1 MLNPSSFIKKL
12 SVFLIIYLTAY
23 LISPSA
29 SAQVFNS
36 SVSAATGGTGRGAV
50 EGGDATFL
58 NPATLVHFRGRHLFG
73 SVGSS
78 DFAAS
83 LSDNTTESTIPAA
96 FSYLQEK
103 HDVAGDS
110 LRLHDFVLTFAEFIA
125 EKVTLGVNAHYY
137 DEKLVNSQK
146 SYLEINGDVGLEYT
160 PTDYLGLGVVA
171 YNFTGERTN
180 VPADIRQSSTF
191 GGGVNYIYH
200 KIMRLRLDLTSQSTA
215 MAGVESF
222 MNQWL
227 ILRGGYS
234 NQWETG
240 RELITFGL
248 GFEGPKFAINYAYQG
263 NPRISGDYRH
273 SIDLQFPF

>member
-12 SVFLIIYLTAY
+12 SVFLVLY
-23 LISPSA
+23 LISPLA

-50 EGGDATFL
+50 EGGDVVFL
-58 NPATLVHFRGRHLFG
+58 NPATLVHFRGKHLFG
-73 SVGSS
+73 SVGSN

-83 LSDNTTESTIPAA
+83 LSDNTTESAIPAA
-96 FSYLQEK
+96 FSYVQESTP
-103 HDVAGDS
+103 VAGGDS
-110 LRLHDFVLTFAEFIA
+110 LRLHDYVLTFAEFIS
-125 EKVTLGVNAHYY
+125 EKVTMGINAHYY
-137 DEKLVNSQK
+137 DEKLPQAQK
-146 SYLEINGDVGLEYT
+146 SYLEINGDLGLEYT

-171 YNFTGERTN
+171 YNFTGERTD
-180 VPADIRQSSTF
+180 VPADIRQNSYF

-200 KIMRLRLDLTSQSTA
+200 KLMRLRLDMTSQSTA
-215 MAGVESF
+215 MFGVESF

-227 ILRGGYS
+227 ILRAGYS
-234 NQWETG
+234 NQWESG
-240 RELITFGL
+240 RELITYGF

-263 NPRISGDYRH
+263 NTRISGDYRH